1 MTPFASIALPNINID
16 SVTIISV
23 IIAIVAVALL
33 IWLFYTVALRFL
45 RISGREKNALDTVT
59 FEIKVP
65 ADNEFEI
72 AAAEQMFSSLYSIY
86 KGGWYNEVARKQDF
100 VSFELVGLP
109 ETIRFYVICPRKIGS
124 MVEKLIHGAYP
135 TSEITE
141 TEEYNIF
148 HEKGAVEYAE
158 IMLAKSNYMPLRTF
172 DELKI
177 DFMSTLTSTLSKM
190 SEGEGGVIQ
199 FVISPS
205 GGKWAKG
212 GRSYI
217 SGIEKAKASE
227 DGPKVSVPQEI
238 VQKVEK
244 KCSKVGFNTAIR
256 VVVSSIDKSRAKAQ
270 VNNIL
275 STFGQVNTPQM
286 NRLKKADVGWLD
298 KRRFMHEYLYR
309 YSRILGKESILN
321 TEELATIFHFPNKNI
336 QTPHICWLKA
346 KRAPASEEVPTSG
359 TWLGKAIYRGDS
371 RDVYISDED
380 RRRHM
385 YIIGQTGTG
394 KSFLLQIQAI
404 QDIKAGKG
412 IAFIDPHGDAAEWL
426 LERIPP
432 ERVDDVIY
440 WNPGDVERPFGFN
453 ILEWSREEEKHQIV
467 SGFYGML
474 EKLFDPNRTGI
485 MGPILERAIRNSMLS
500 AMYMPGATLVEVQRL
515 MMLEKG
521 FIEEI
526 KPYIKDE
533 VVLKYWTEEMAKT
546 TDYHKSERVGYF
558 ASKLDRFVT
567 DNTMRGMLGQAKSSF
582 NLRTV
587 MDEGKILIVNLSK
600 GAMGA
605 ENSQFLGLLIV
616 PRILNAAMSRVNV
629 AEEQRKDFYLYVD
642 EFQNF
647 ATEKFS
653 EILSEARKYRL
664 SLNVANQYISQ
675 MIQQIKDAVF
685 GNVGTL
691 VCFRVGPDDAKYIQT
706 HFSPVFSEGDL
717 ANIDNQNAYV
727 KLLVKGKY
735 PPPFS
740 ICTTYRSPPGN
751 KEIAKVVKELS
762 RMRYG
767 RDRRVVDAEMKKRG
781 ELHVQETALP
791 ETPMGGAPMGFM

>member
-1 MTPFASIALPNINID
+1 MSPIFAGGLPTININPIT
-16 SVTIISV
+16 VISV
-23 IIAIVAVALL
+23 VVLIAAVAVF
-33 IWLFYTVALRFL
+33 LFLAYKLGIRLMRTV
-45 RISGREKNALDTVT
+45 GRDKKAIDTVT

-65 ADNEFEI
+65 ADNEFELG
-72 AAAEQMFSSLYSIY
+72 AAEQMFSSLYSIY
-86 KGGWYNEVARKQDF
+86 KGGWYNEVARQQDF

-109 ETIRFYVICPRKIGS
+109 ESIRFYVVCPRKIGS
-124 MVEKLIHGAYP
+124 MVEKLIHGSYP
-135 TSEITE
+135 TAEITE

-148 HEKGAVEYAE
+148 HEKGHVEYAE
-158 IMLAKSNYMPLRTF
+158 LMLAKENYQSLRTF
-172 DELKI
+172 DELKV

-190 SEGEGGVIQ
+190 GQGEGGVVQ
-199 FVISPS
+199 LVISPT

-217 SGIEKAKASE
+217 SGIEKARASE

-256 VVVSSIDKSRAKAQ
+256 VVVSSVDKKRAKAH

-286 NRLKKADVGWLD
+286 NRLKKAEIKMWDR
-298 KRRFMHEYLYR
+298 RRFMHEFLYR
-309 YSRILGKESILN
+309 YSRILGKESVLN
-321 TEELATIFHFPNKNI
+321 TEELATIFHFPGKNV
-336 QTPHICWLKA
+336 QTPHIAWLKA
-346 KRAPASEEVPTSG
+346 KRAPAAEEVPTSG
-359 TWLGKAIYRGDS
+359 TWLGKAVYRGES
-371 RDVYISDED
+371 RDVYIEDED

-412 IAFIDPHGDAAEWL
+412 IAFVDPHGDAAEWL

-453 ILEWSREEEKHQIV
+453 ILEWTKEDEKHQII
-467 SGFYGML
+467 SAFYGML
-474 EKLFDPNRTGI
+474 EKLYDPNKMGI
-485 MGPILERAIRNSMLS
+485 TGPILERAIRNCMLT
-500 AMYMPGATLVEVQRL
+500 AMSKPGNTLVEVQRL
-515 MMLEKG
+515 LLLEQG
-521 FIEEI
+521 FIDEM
-526 KPYIKDE
+526 KQYIKDDL
-533 VVLKYWTEEMAKT
+533 VLKYWTEEMAKT
-546 TDYHKSERVGYF
+546 TDYHKSERLGYF
-558 ASKLDRFVT
+558 ASKLDRFIT
-567 DNTMRGMLGQAKSSF
+567 DNTMRGMLGQTKSSF
-582 NLRTV
+582 NFRQI

-616 PRILNAAMSRVNV
+616 PKILNAAMGRIDTPE
-629 AEEQRKDFYLYVD
+629 AQRKDFYLYVD

-647 ATEKFS
+647 ATDKFS

-691 VCFRVGPDDAKYIQT
+691 VCFRVGPDDAKYLQT
-706 HFSPVFSEGDL
+706 HFTPTFTESDL

-740 ICTTYRSPPGN
+740 IQTTYQSPPGN
-751 KEIAKVVKELS
+751 KEIAKVIKELS

-767 RDRRVVDAEMKKRG
+767 RDRRQVDAEIKKRG
-781 ELHVQETALP
+781 EIHAENN
-791 ETPMGGAPMGFM
+791 PMPQAPIGGPMGFM